1 MSSAKS
7 RYPSDNVNVHNY
19 DPAFDDY
26 VCSLHNPVYCQ
37 AE

>member
-7 RYPSDNVNVHNY
+7 RSPNDSVNVHN
-19 DPAFDDY
+19 DPAFDAY